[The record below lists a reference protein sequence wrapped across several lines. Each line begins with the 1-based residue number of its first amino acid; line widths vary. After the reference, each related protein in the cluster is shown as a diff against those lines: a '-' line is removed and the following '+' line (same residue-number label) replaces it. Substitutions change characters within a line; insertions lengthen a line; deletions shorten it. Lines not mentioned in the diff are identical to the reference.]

1 MYAIVESGGMQ
12 FRMEPAATVSVPR
25 LEGEPGD
32 TVSLETVLM
41 CQDGDDVS
49 VGRPYVQGALVKA
62 TIVEQGRDTKIRG
75 VKFKRRKKY
84 RRHWGHRQNITVLHV
99 DELTIPSTG

>member
-25 LEGEPGD
+25 LEGEPGE
-32 TVSLETVLM
+32 TVSIETVLM
-41 CQDGDDVS
+41 CQDGDV
-49 VGRPYVQGALVKA
+49 VTIGKPYVEGALVTA
-62 TIVEQGRDTKIRG
+62 TIVEQARDEKIRG

-84 RRHWGHRQNITVLHV
+84 RRHWGHRQDITVLHV
-99 DELTIPSTG
+99 DELTIPSEG